1 MLKLEDINNEV
12 YFQFRRSQVEGLGTE
27 RLGQIHV
34 SDIIKP
40 CMRNVIYK
48 KTEPRG
54 MGVSTEDIKSLY
66 FGQCVHNNSQIADE
80 EHHEMFLAYDY
91 VKDEALTHEEAVK
104 IPYDDPRQ
112 YDIIYGSL
120 DDLVKVKGEWVITD
134 KKTTGSID
142 YFSKARSKPSE
153 SHVEQINRYRVL
165 LKKCYNIDAERGA
178 VIYISNKVES
188 DKRDKPVVM
197 SFKLDP
203 IEGTLVDMIKKAREI
218 KESMTKGTLPERTKC
233 FLCDGMCPYATKCFG
248 DNRSK
253 WNATES

>member
-1 MLKLEDINNEV
+1 MLKLEDINDEV
-12 YFQFRRSQVEGLGTE
+12 YFQFRRSQVEGLGSD

-34 SDIIKP
+34 SDLIKP

-48 KTEPRG
+48 KTEPHG

-66 FGQCVHNNSQIADE
+66 FGQCVHNNSKIADD
-80 EHHEMFLAYDY
+80 EHHEMFFAYDY
-91 VKDEALTHEEAVK
+91 VKDEALTRKEAEK

-112 YDIIYGSL
+112 MDIIYGSL
-120 DDLVKVKGEWVITD
+120 DDLVKVKGEWVICD

-188 DKRDKPVVM
+188 DKRDKPIVM

-203 IEGTLVDMIKKAREI
+203 VEETLVDMIKKSRII
-218 KESMTKGTLPERTKC
+218 KESMTKFILPERTKC

-253 WNATES
+253 WNVKEV